1 MKTIIIVFKT
11 VLFLGGLVAATAGAV
26 ILPAAMSTEGDSI
39 LPVIGLIVGGAFL
52 CVAGA
57 AEFIRYRA
65 RIRHDQYVTQIIQ
78 SRYE

>member
-26 ILPAAMSTEGDSI
+26 ILPAAMSTEGDI
-39 LPVIGLIVGGAFL
+39 LPIIGLIVGGGFL
-52 CVAGA
+52 CAVGV
-57 AEFIRYRA
+57 AEFLQHRNLT
-65 RIRHDQYVTQIIQ
+65 RHDQYVTQIIQ